1 MNILTCDGG
10 GEYIEYT
17 MVKSKVFTLC
27 NLLMYVSLLG
37 IGFSSFVISSND
49 NNNLS
54 FNASFGDVNDI
65 LLSQSFNNEITIT
78 PYGFYND
85 ETFNLSVTLNCE
97 VNLDIDKAREE
108 ITSFNNALSL
118 NVLLSEKDSLV
129 TNFIDPNKIT
139 VSFDKAVTSNISN
152 SLDSNS
158 FISTIDISNIDDNDS
173 TLSININ
180 YLIDTSTSITTN
192 FNTDIY
198 PSLQN
203 GLNFV
208 FQTEIIYG

>member
-1 MNILTCDGG
+1 MTKYGG
-10 GEYIEYT
+10 GYSEYT
-17 MVKSKVFTLC
+17 MVKSKIFTLC

-49 NNNLS
+49 NNDLS

-97 VNLDIDKAREE
+97 VNLDIDRAREE

-118 NVLLSEKDSLV
+118 NVSLSEKDNLV
-129 TNFIDPNKIT
+129 TNYIDPNKIT

-152 SLDSNS
+152 SLDNNS
-158 FISTIDISNIDDNDS
+158 FISTIDISNIADNVS

>member
-1 MNILTCDGG
+1 
-10 GEYIEYT
+10 

-65 LLSQSFNNEITIT
+65 LLSQRFNNEITIT

-85 ETFNLSVTLNCE
+85 ETFNLSATLNCE

-118 NVLLSEKDSLV
+118 NVLLSEKDNLV

-152 SLDSNS
+152 SLDNNS
-158 FISTIDISNIDDNDS
+158 FISTIDISNIDDNVS
-173 TLSININ
+173 TLLININ

>member
-1 MNILTCDGG
+1 
-10 GEYIEYT
+10 
-17 MVKSKVFTLC
+17 
-27 NLLMYVSLLG
+27 MYVSLLG

-49 NNNLS
+49 NNDLS
-54 FNASFGDVNDI
+54 FNASFGNVNDI

-78 PYGFYND
+78 PYGFYDD
-85 ETFNLSVTLNCE
+85 ETFNTSVTLNCE
-97 VNLDIDKAREE
+97 VNLDIDRAREE

-118 NVLLSEKDSLV
+118 NVSLSEKNNLF
-129 TNFIDPNKIT
+129 TNYIDPNNIT
-139 VSFDKAVTSNISN
+139 ASFDKAVTSNISN
-152 SLDSNS
+152 STNNNS
-158 FISTIDISNIDDNDS
+158 FISTIDISNIDDNVS

-180 YLIDTSTSITTN
+180 YLLDTSASITTN

-198 PSLQN
+198 PSFQN

>member
-1 MNILTCDGG
+1 MTGG
-10 GEYIEYT
+10 GYIEYT

-108 ITSFNNALSL
+108 ITLFNNALSL
-118 NVLLSEKDSLV
+118 NVLLSEKDNLV

>member
-1 MNILTCDGG
+1 
-10 GEYIEYT
+10 
-17 MVKSKVFTLC
+17 
-27 NLLMYVSLLG
+27 MYVSLLG

-118 NVLLSEKDSLV
+118 NVSLSEKDNLV

-139 VSFDKAVTSNISN
+139 VSFDKE
-152 SLDSNS
+152 LD
-158 FISTIDISNIDDNDS
+158 
-173 TLSININ
+173 TLPRILGFKKFQLFQYPWTVPIVEP
-180 YLIDTSTSITTN
+180 DT
-192 FNTDIY
+192 DKDE
-198 PSLQN
+198 PDAD
-203 GLNFV
+203 
-208 FQTEIIYG
+208 EILLPWK

>member
-1 MNILTCDGG
+1 MTKYGG
-10 GEYIEYT
+10 GYIEYT

-118 NVLLSEKDSLV
+118 NVLLSEKDNLV

-152 SLDSNS
+152 SLNSNS

>member
-1 MNILTCDGG
+1 
-10 GEYIEYT
+10 
-17 MVKSKVFTLC
+17 
-27 NLLMYVSLLG
+27 MYVSLLG